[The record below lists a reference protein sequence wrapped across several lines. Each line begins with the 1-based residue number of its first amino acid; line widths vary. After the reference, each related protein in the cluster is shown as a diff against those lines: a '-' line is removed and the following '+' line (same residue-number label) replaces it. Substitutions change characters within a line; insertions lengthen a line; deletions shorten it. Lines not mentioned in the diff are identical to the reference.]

1 MTKPASKKA
10 IGQTVTV
17 KVSAIQE
24 LCDYAL
30 AFYERQRPRGGDLE
44 LAAYQ
49 DAMGHLHALQKLFVS
64 DTDLVALVSG
74 YVERLNRLYLGDYYP
89 STTPSAS
96 SGPEALPPD
105 RLLKGAAQE
114 VAL

>member
-1 MTKPASKKA
+1 MKTATKKA
-10 IGQTVTV
+10 VGQTVTV

-49 DAMGHLHALQKLFVS
+49 DAMGHLHALQKLFIA
-64 DTDLVALVSG
+64 DTDLVALVNG
-74 YVERLNRLYLGDYYP
+74 YIERLNRRFLGDYYP
-89 STTPSAS
+89 PATPPTS

-105 RLLKGAAQE
+105 RLQGAAQE

>member
-1 MTKPASKKA
+1 MKTASKKA

-49 DAMGHLHALQKLFVS
+49 DAMGHLHALQKLFIA
-64 DTDLVALVSG
+64 DTAI
-74 YVERLNRLYLGDYYP
+74 VERVNAYIDRLTRLFLGDYYP
-89 STTPSAS
+89 SALPPAS
-96 SGPEALPPD
+96 SGPEALPPTV
-105 RLLKGAAQE
+105 LESGAAQE
-114 VAL
+114 AVS

>member
-1 MTKPASKKA
+1 MKTATKKA

-49 DAMGHLHALQKLFVS
+49 DAMGHLHALQKLFIA
-64 DTDLVALVSG
+64 DTDLVALVNG
-74 YVERLNRLYLGDYYP
+74 YVDRLTRLFLGDYYP
-89 STTPSAS
+89 VALPPAS

-105 RLLKGAAQE
+105 RLPKGAAQE